1 MWILGL
7 KGLIGSLSN
16 NDGEGFENVTKTVK
30 SRCFKL
36 YRAYSIS
43 FTSSNVDKCV
53 GVEF

>member
-7 KGLIGSLSN
+7 KGLIGSLSK

-43 FTSSNVDKCV
+43 FTSSNVDKC
-53 GVEF
+53 FWS